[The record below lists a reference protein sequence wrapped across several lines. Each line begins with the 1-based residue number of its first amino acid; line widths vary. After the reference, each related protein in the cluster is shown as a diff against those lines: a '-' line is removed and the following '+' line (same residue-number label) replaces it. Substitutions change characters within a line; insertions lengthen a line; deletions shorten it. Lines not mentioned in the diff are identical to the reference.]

1 METPSQPAAA
11 EFYFT
16 PATRRL
22 GREIP
27 GGFQGLTIHDRQE
40 PGTPGEPPPGLV
52 LGATVAARQDPWA
65 IMPSVEVELDVLVR
79 VVGGIPDQAM
89 RAAYLRHTL
98 LSKQPDE
105 VADLFTV
112 AMIAA
117 EGRQPGHA
125 ELLQAMSLAL
135 EDEACQGLR
144 DAARA
149 VLEGRNLPGLAHALR
164 RDAVTEA
171 AETQRI
177 PDFGRGRTLSLGERK
192 SIARSSD
199 RNLIA
204 RVLRDPHPDVIRIVL
219 GNPTLTETDVV
230 RLCARRPAS
239 TEVLREV
246 FRSAR
251 WIVRYP
257 VKVAIVLNPYTP
269 LDIALQLA
277 PHLTTPD
284 VKRVLAAEDLNDE
297 LREACR
303 RAHGRTETTTIH

>member
-1 METPSQPAAA
+1 MKTPSQPAVRD
-11 EFYFT
+11 FYFT
-16 PATRRL
+16 PNERRAQQ
-22 GREIP
+22 EIP
-27 GGFQGLTIHDRQE
+27 GGFQGLTIHDGA
-40 PGTPGEPPPGLV
+40 PLGTHPKLA
-52 LGATVAARQDPWA
+52 LGAAGRARQDLRA
-65 IMPSVEVELDVLVR
+65 VMPSVEVELEVLVR

-98 LSKQPDE
+98 LSKQPDA

-112 AMIAA
+112 AMTAA
-117 EGRQPGHA
+117 EGRLPGHV

-135 EDEACQGLR
+135 ADEACHGLR
-144 DAARA
+144 EAARA

-164 RDAVTEA
+164 RDPVTEA

-192 SIARSSD
+192 SIARSND

-204 RVLRDPHPDVIRIVL
+204 RVLRDPHPDVIRILL

-246 FRSAR
+246 FRSPR

-257 VKVAIVLNPYTP
+257 IKVAIVLNPYTP

-277 PHLTTPD
+277 PHLITPD
-284 VKRVLAAEDLNDE
+284 VKRVLAAEDLADE

-303 RAHGRTETTTIH
+303 RAQGRTETTTLH